1 MSTAMQSSN
10 SDGPVSAIP
19 PELALAGH
27 VLQHA
32 PALIAFVDT
41 DLRFRFVNETHRRW
55 FGVDPA
61 QLIGRRVNETLDAQ
75 SYLGAR
81 AALLQALGGQPTHYE
96 GELASGRLRRYV
108 HGHFQPDR
116 DAAGRVRGVIT
127 VFTDITE
134 RHALELQLRES
145 EQRFFQAFQHAA
157 IGMALIVPGGQFMRV
172 NAALCTM
179 LGYTEQELLA
189 RNWRDLTHPDD
200 LATSEALA
208 RQLLDGNRVAYHTE
222 KRYLHRDG
230 HAVHVQLSVS
240 QVRDDA
246 GQMRYVVTQVQ
257 DISQRRQFEDTLFR
271 ERRLAEATLNSIG
284 DAVLTTDTGLHVT
297 SLNPIAEAMTG
308 WSASE
313 ARGRRMDE
321 VFRLRDADGGAEVPN
336 PLREAIRRNAIVN
349 LSGKVVLAHRNGFE
363 TPIEDSAAP
372 IHDHAGN
379 VIGGVLVCHD
389 VSENRALALKMIHL
403 TQHDA
408 LTGLPNRNLLPEHLE
423 QAVQRAVLHDWRCA
437 LLYLDMDHFRSIN
450 ETLGYE
456 GGDQVMQA
464 VAQGLR
470 ETLREDETLYRCNG
484 DEFALLLPR
493 VDDASEATVLAE
505 RLLRQCARVAP
516 PGAPSPQVGM
526 SIGISVFPDDAD
538 GADALL
544 RHAGTAT
551 YEMKLAGR
559 GGWRRYTA
567 AMSER
572 AATLRNIE
580 GALRDALAHETLAL
594 HYQPMVDAHSGR
606 IVGAEA
612 LLRWQVNGHDVFV
625 PDQFIP
631 VAEDSGLIAELGEW
645 VLHQACMQSRQ
656 WRQHRH
662 PIPISVN
669 VSPLQFRHE
678 RFQPQL
684 ESLLDSYG
692 IGSGELELEL
702 TERTMMAGG
711 DATTRLLQR
720 IRQRGVRLSL
730 DDFGTGYCS
739 LSYLKHFPVDALKID
754 RSFVHDVIA
763 DPDTAAITRA
773 IIAMAR
779 SLGKTVIAEGVE
791 TAAQADFLREAGC
804 TLLQGFH
811 YGAPMPA
818 AELDRW
824 LAATAA

>member
-1 MSTAMQSSN
+1 MSTAVPST
-10 SDGPVSAIP
+10 DGDRPASGFP
-19 PELALAGH
+19 PELAGH
-27 VLQHA
+27 VLQNA
-32 PALIAFVDT
+32 PALIACIDSG
-41 DLRFRFVNETHRRW
+41 LRFRYLNGTHRRW

-61 QLIGRRVNETLDAQ
+61 QLVGRHVSEALDMQ
-75 SYLGAR
+75 SYLDAR
-81 AALLQALGGQPTHYE
+81 AALLQALGGQPAHYE
-96 GELASGRLRRYV
+96 GELACGPLRRYV
-108 HGHFQPDR
+108 RGHFQPDL
-116 DAAGRVRGVIT
+116 DDAGRVRGVIA

-157 IGMALIVPGGQFMRV
+157 IGMALIHPDGQFMRV
-172 NAALCTM
+172 NAALCAM
-179 LGYTEQELLA
+179 LGYADHELLA
-189 RNWRDLTHPDD
+189 RNWREITHPDD
-200 LATSEALA
+200 LAASEALA
-208 RQLLDGNRVAYHTE
+208 RQLIDGGREAYHTE

-230 HAVHVQLSVS
+230 RAVHVQLGVS
-240 QVRDDA
+240 QVRDGD
-246 GQMRYVVTQVQ
+246 GRLRCMVSQVQ
-257 DISQRRQFEDTLFR
+257 DVSQRRHVEDMLFR
-271 ERRLAEATLNSIG
+271 ERQLAEATLNSIG
-284 DAVLTTDTGLHVT
+284 DAVLTTDPGLHVT

-321 VFRLRDADGGAEVPN
+321 VFRLRDADSGEAVEN
-336 PLREAIRRNAIVN
+336 PLREAIRRNAIVS

-403 TQHDA
+403 TQHDT
-408 LTGLPNRNLLPEHLE
+408 LTGLPNRSQLPLRIE
-423 QAVQRAVLHDWRCA
+423 QAVTRAALHDRRCA
-437 LLYLDMDHFRSIN
+437 LLYLDMDHFRRIN
-450 ETLGYE
+450 EALGYA

-470 ETLREDETLYRCNG
+470 ETLREDDTLYHYSG
-484 DEFALLLPR
+484 DEFVLLLPR
-493 VDDASEATVLAE
+493 VDDPCDAVALAE
-505 RLLRQCARVAP
+505 RLLRQCARIAL
-516 PGAPSPQVGM
+516 PGAPSLQVGA
-526 SIGISVFPDDAD
+526 SIGISVFPDDAS

-544 RHAGTAT
+544 RHAGTAM

-572 AATLRNIE
+572 AA
-580 GALRDALAHETLAL
+580 ALRDIEQSLRAALAHEALSL
-594 HYQPMVDAHSGR
+594 HYQPMVDARSGR

-612 LLRWQVNGHDVFV
+612 LLRWQVDGHDVFV

-645 VLHQACMQSRQ
+645 VLRQACLQSRL
-656 WRQHRH
+656 WRQRRH
-662 PIPISVN
+662 AIPIAVN

-678 RFQPQL
+678 RFYPR
-684 ESLLDSYG
+684 LDALMGACG
-692 IGSGELELEL
+692 IGPGQLELEL

-711 DATTRLLQR
+711 DAATRLLQR
-720 IRQRGVRLSL
+720 IRQRGARLSL

-754 RSFVHDVIA
+754 RSFVHDIVTDA
-763 DPDTAAITRA
+763 DTAAITRA
-773 IIAMAR
+773 VIAMAR
-779 SLGKTVIAEGVE
+779 SLGKTVVAEGVE

-818 AELDRW
+818 AELERR
-824 LAATAA
+824 LAASAA

>member
-1 MSTAMQSSN
+1 MSTAVQSTDN
-10 SDGPVSAIP
+10 DQPASAFP
-19 PELALAGH
+19 AELLEH
-27 VLQHA
+27 VLQDA
-32 PALIAFVDT
+32 PALIAYIDGE
-41 DLRFRFVNETHRRW
+41 LCFRFVNETHRRW

-61 QLIGRRVNETLDAQ
+61 QLIGRRVSEALDVQ

-81 AALLQALGGQPTHYE
+81 AALLRALGGQPTHYE
-96 GELASGRLRRYV
+96 GELACGTLRRYV
-108 HGHFQPDR
+108 HGHFQPDP

-157 IGMALIVPGGQFMRV
+157 IGMTLIHPDGQFMRV
-172 NAALCTM
+172 NAALCAM
-179 LGYTEQELLA
+179 LGYTEAELLA
-189 RNWRDLTHPDD
+189 RNWRDITHPDD
-200 LATSEALA
+200 LAASEALA
-208 RQLLDGNRVAYHTE
+208 CQLVDGDREAYRTE

-230 HAVHVQLSVS
+230 HAVHVHLSVS

-246 GQMRYVVTQVQ
+246 GRLRYVVTQVQ
-257 DISQRRQFEDTLFR
+257 DISQRRHFEDTLFR
-271 ERRLAEATLNSIG
+271 ERQLAEATLNSIG
-284 DAVLTTDTGLHVT
+284 DAVITTDPGLHVT

-308 WSASE
+308 WSAGE

-321 VFRLRDADGGAEVPN
+321 VFRLRDADSGAEVAN

-349 LSGKVVLAHRNGFE
+349 MSGKVVLAHRNGFE

-403 TQHDA
+403 TQHDT
-408 LTGLPNRNLLPEHLE
+408 LTGLPNRSLLPVRIE
-423 QAVQRAVLHDWRCA
+423 QAVTRAALHDRRCA
-437 LLYLDMDHFRSIN
+437 LLYLDMDHFRRIN
-450 ETLGYE
+450 EAIGYE
-456 GGDQVMQA
+456 GGDRVMQA

-470 ETLREDETLYRCNG
+470 ETLREDDTLYRYLG
-484 DEFALLLPR
+484 DEFVLLLPR
-493 VDDASEATVLAE
+493 VDEPCEATALAE
-505 RLLRQCARVAP
+505 RLLRQCARIAL
-516 PGAPSPQVGM
+516 PGTPSLQVGV
-526 SIGISVFPDDAD
+526 SIGISVFPDDAGD
-538 GADALL
+538 ADALL
-544 RHAGTAT
+544 RHAGTAM
-551 YEMKLAGR
+551 YEAKVAGR
-559 GGWRRYTA
+559 GGWRRYTT

-580 GALRDALAHETLAL
+580 QSLREALAHEALAL

-612 LLRWQVNGHDVFV
+612 LLRWQVDGHDVFV

-645 VLHQACMQSRQ
+645 VLRQACMQSRQ
-656 WRQHRH
+656 WRQRRH

-678 RFQPQL
+678 RFFPQL
-684 ESLLDSYG
+684 DALMSTYG
-692 IGSGELELEL
+692 VGTGELELEL

-763 DPDTAAITRA
+763 DADTAAITRA
-773 IIAMAR
+773 IVAMAR

-791 TAAQADFLREAGC
+791 TDAQADFLREAGC
-804 TLLQGFH
+804 TLLQGFR
-811 YGAPMPA
+811 YGTPMPA
-818 AELDRW
+818 AELERW
-824 LAATAA
+824 LAASAA

>member
-1 MSTAMQSSN
+1 MSTAVQSTGG
-10 SDGPVSAIP
+10 DGPASAFP
-19 PELALAGH
+19 PELAEH
-27 VLQHA
+27 VLRNA
-32 PALIAFVDT
+32 PALIACIDT
-41 DLRFRFVNETHRRW
+41 ELRFRYVNDTHRRW
-55 FGVDPA
+55 FGTDPA
-61 QLIGRRVNETLDAQ
+61 QLIGRRLSEALDVQ
-75 SYLGAR
+75 SYLAAR
-81 AALLQALGGQPTHYE
+81 AALLQALGGQPSHYE
-96 GELASGRLRRYV
+96 GELASGTVRRYV
-108 HGHFQPDR
+108 HGHFQPDL

-157 IGMALIVPGGQFMRV
+157 IGMALVHPDGQFMRV
-172 NAALCTM
+172 NAALCAM
-179 LGYTEQELLA
+179 LGYADHELLA
-189 RNWRDLTHPDD
+189 HNWRDITHPDD
-200 LATSEALA
+200 LASSEALA
-208 RQLLDGNRVAYHTE
+208 RQLLDGGREAFHTE

-246 GQMRYVVTQVQ
+246 GRLRYVVTQVQ
-257 DISQRRQFEDTLFR
+257 DISQRRHFEDTLFR
-271 ERRLAEATLNSIG
+271 ERQLAEATLSSIG
-284 DAVLTTDTGLHVT
+284 DAVLTTDPGLHVT

-313 ARGRRMDE
+313 AKGRRMDE
-321 VFRLRDADGGAEVPN
+321 VFRLRDADSGAELAN
-336 PLREAIRRNAIVN
+336 PLREAIRRDAIVN

-403 TQHDA
+403 TQHDT
-408 LTGLPNRNLLPEHLE
+408 LTGLPNRNLLPVRIE
-423 QAVQRAVLHDWRCA
+423 QAVHRAALHDRRCA
-437 LLYLDMDHFRSIN
+437 LLYLDMDHFRRIN
-450 ETLGYE
+450 EALGYE

-470 ETLREDETLYRCNG
+470 ETLREDETLYRYNG
-484 DEFALLLPR
+484 DEFVLLLPR
-493 VDDASEATVLAE
+493 VDEACEATVLAE
-505 RLLRQCARVAP
+505 RLLHQCARIALPGVASLQA
-516 PGAPSPQVGM
+516 GA
-526 SIGISVFPDDAD
+526 SIGVSVFPDDAD
-538 GADALL
+538 DADALL
-544 RHAGTAT
+544 RHAGTAM
-551 YEMKLAGR
+551 YEMKVAGR

-567 AMSER
+567 AMGER

-580 GALRDALAHETLAL
+580 GALRDALAHDALAL
-594 HYQPMVDAHSGR
+594 HYQPMVDARSGR

-612 LLRWQVNGHDVFV
+612 LLRWQVDGHDVFM

-645 VLHQACMQSRQ
+645 VLQRACMQSRH
-656 WRQHRH
+656 WRQRGRLL
-662 PIPISVN
+662 PISVN

-684 ESLLDSYG
+684 DALLGAYG
-692 IGSGELELEL
+692 IGPGQLELEL

-720 IRQRGVRLSL
+720 IRQHGVRLSL

-739 LSYLKHFPVDALKID
+739 LSYLRHFPVDALKID
-754 RSFVHDVIA
+754 RSFVHDVTA
-763 DPDTAAITRA
+763 DSDTAAITRT
-773 IIAMAR
+773 IVAMAR

-811 YGAPMPA
+811 FGMPMPA
-818 AELDRW
+818 AELERW
-824 LAATAA
+824 MAASAA